1 MEVMHF
7 KSQKERLDYLKGGFE
22 EIIPTEVEE
31 KPIEELMTDIEKKCG
46 DCPAW
51 SGTDCTRNPYTEG
64 CLKDEP
70 KEEKKPK
77 KAKKGKK
84 KDGTVQAE

>member
-1 MEVMHF
+1 MLYPIKRYHNSKDITMEVMHF

-22 EIIPTEVEE
+22 EIIPTEV
-31 KPIEELMTDIEKKCG
+31 
-46 DCPAW
+46 
-51 SGTDCTRNPYTEG
+51 
-64 CLKDEP
+64 
-70 KEEKKPK
+70 KEEEPKPK

>member
-1 MEVMHF
+1 MEVLHF

-22 EIIPTEVEE
+22 EIIPQEVVV
-31 KPIEELMTDIEKKCG
+31 P
-46 DCPAW
+46 
-51 SGTDCTRNPYTEG
+51 N
-64 CLKDEP
+64 
-70 KEEKKPK
+70 KEENASGSVTEPSEATSAKKPK